1 MSYKNLEDDFYWV
14 SGRQA
19 STEVRRDMNKQI
31 FFLFLLLGSVALVAE
46 ARECPVPTPD
56 CPTVRRARSA
66 PLADRLCICVKWPC
80 PCARYRR

>member
-66 PLADRLCICVKWPC
+66 SLPRHVPCACFRSPC
-80 PCARYRR
+80 PCDG